1 MLLNKSSMIKERTRM
16 QLMIVNCFHNN
27 SVLYS
32 KKEVES
38 SLIPSHFNVD
48 RKEKETFLEII
59 RKYEKTDFARIEQL
73 KFITIALNYMNE
85 FGVNEDIETYKAI
98 FNIFP
103 KATYIPHNKYET
115 AFYHYPKH
123 QDTALA
129 ILNKMESNF
138 VIPDYEMY
146 QIVVNTFGIN
156 SLVTKKIYCLLYWFP
171 KFSQLNPWPVP
182 TPTPTDPKELAYLA
196 MEKISSID
204 CQSELTIFR
213 TKDVPNAIDD
223 TWIVSTMSPSQQELL
238 AVQPIDKSLYVEG
251 PFPVWVD
258 QYYLDYFVLKGDPI
272 TREII
277 YEEYDDISNLKT
289 PFWEKHN
296 FKIPVTIHEQEDGV
310 YYAIC
315 ITGTSS
321 NDSLLSWIRCL
332 QKTNPILKDIP
343 ITFRMK
349 SFTVESSYIKEGERV
364 SDVKHITQSINNQ
377 NLKPSE
383 K

>member
-27 SVLYS
+27 PVLYS

-48 RKEKETFLEII
+48 RKEKGTFLEII

-73 KFITIALNYMNE
+73 KFIMIALSYMDE
-85 FGVNEDIETYKAI
+85 FDVNEDLETYKAI

-103 KATYIPHNKYET
+103 KGIYIPRNKYET

-129 ILNKMESNF
+129 IINKMEINF

-146 QIVVNTFGIN
+146 QIIVNTFGVN
-156 SLVTKKIYCLLYWFP
+156 SLVTKKIYCLLYWLP

-223 TWIVSTMSPSQQELL
+223 TWIVSAMSSSQQELL

-251 PFPVWVD
+251 PFPIWVNK
-258 QYYLDYFVLKGDPI
+258 YYLDYFVLKGDPI
-272 TREII
+272 TREVI
-277 YEEYDDISNLKT
+277 YGEYDDISNLKI

-296 FKIPVTIHEQEDGV
+296 FKIPVTIHEQEDG
-310 YYAIC
+310 AFK
-315 ITGTSS
+315 
-321 NDSLLSWIRCL
+321 R
-332 QKTNPILKDIP
+332 PIP
-343 ITFRMK
+343 F
-349 SFTVESSYIKEGERV
+349 
-364 SDVKHITQSINNQ
+364 
-377 NLKPSE
+377 
-383 K
+383 